1 VYLFWLKL
9 AGIDML
15 ENSLSTNSEVKLEL
29 NLLSILLV
37 IVKTN
42 REEIIDI
49 NRILEYNFI
58 FFFL

>member
-1 VYLFWLKL
+1 
-9 AGIDML
+9 ML
-15 ENSLSTNSEVKLEL
+15 ENSLLNNSEVNLES
-29 NLLSILLV
+29 NLLSILLA

-58 FFFL
+58 LFFR